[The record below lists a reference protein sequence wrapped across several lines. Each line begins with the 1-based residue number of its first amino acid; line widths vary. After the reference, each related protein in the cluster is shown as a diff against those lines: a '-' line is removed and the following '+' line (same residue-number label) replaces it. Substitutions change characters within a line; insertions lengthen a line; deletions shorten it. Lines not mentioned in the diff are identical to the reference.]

1 MHRRCR
7 GGGAQ
12 VQSCTKLQ
20 RCVDVCRCADVQ
32 MVRGADVQMFKGAEQ
47 VHFQDAQE
55 VQERFRRGAEVEEV
69 QLVGV
74 VQE

>member
-1 MHRRCR
+1 
-7 GGGAQ
+7 
-12 VQSCTKLQ
+12 
-20 RCVDVCRCADVQ
+20 